1 MRPTLAGLPTNP
13 GWRHFSKQAAAL
25 EHAALDPQDQVWSIE
40 LDQGN
45 GSRSYIVAS
54 REAFWLRY
62 RAMHPPTPRHYY
74 EVIRADQPCHCY
86 FDLEFCRIANPE
98 SNGEQMVRILCNEV
112 RTALE
117 AHYGKARPIRIVDL
131 ESSTPRKFSR
141 HVVVRMDGA
150 AFSNNREAG
159 RFVCELLSSLKERRA
174 NEPMIASLFVAPPQA
189 GAPRKPSAATQVCF
203 IDGSVYTRNRCFRIC
218 TLLGPKNLATYV
230 HTPAANSPSHN
241 FELSLES

>member
-1 MRPTLAGLPTNP
+1 MRPTPAGLPTNP

-25 EHAALDPQDQVWSIE
+25 EHAALDPQDQVWSLE

-150 AFSNNREAG
+150 AFSNNREVG
-159 RFVCELLSSLKERRA
+159 RFVHNLLSSLVERA
-174 NEPMIASLFVAPPQA
+174 NEPPIKSLFVAPPASRKTCAAAQA
-189 GAPRKPSAATQVCF
+189 CF
-203 IDGSVYTRNRCFRIC
+203 VDGSVYTRNRCFRIC
-218 TLLGPKNLATYV
+218 TPLRPLKPTTSG
-230 HTPAANSPSHN
+230 
-241 FELSLES
+241 F